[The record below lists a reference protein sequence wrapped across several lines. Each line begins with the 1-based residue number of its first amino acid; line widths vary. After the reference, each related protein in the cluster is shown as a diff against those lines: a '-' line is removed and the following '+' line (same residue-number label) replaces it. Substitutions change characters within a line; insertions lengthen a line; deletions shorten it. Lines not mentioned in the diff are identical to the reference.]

1 MGESIKW
8 LPQISW
14 ADLLVGV
21 AVGLAILAALI
32 LLAYFLLPRRR
43 ENDDSIA
50 RARKEEEQR
59 RLLCE
64 DARVLA
70 DLAIQRHMSDV
81 AFLERFRMQPC
92 YDALF
97 SHFSETFR
105 ERLAH
110 ARGHDGHSDLAV
122 ACREECERLERQWRA
137 G

>member
-1 MGESIKW
+1 MGEIAKW

-14 ADLLVGV
+14 TDLAIGI
-21 AVGLAILAALI
+21 AVGLAVLGALVILAF
-32 LLAYFLLPRRR
+32 FLLPRDRTDDNSARLER
-43 ENDDSIA
+43 E
-50 RARKEEEQR
+50 EEEQR

-64 DARVLA
+64 DAKVLA

-81 AFLERFRMQPC
+81 AFLERFRTQPC

-97 SHFSETFR
+97 SHFSEKFR

-110 ARGHDGHSDLAV
+110 PARHYGRSDLAA